1 MDIFHDDQPPIG
13 FTMGLAMDLAAM
25 NRYARL
31 TEAEKEE
38 IMNRREMPNPRLRC
52 SGLLMKYDSF
62 QRTGKPNGNACESRH
77 SHILFPSFACLTL

>member
-38 IMNRREMPNPRLRC
+38 IMNRARDAKSKAEM
-52 SGLLMKYDSF
+52 
-62 QRTGKPNGNACESRH
+62 QRIIDEIR
-77 SHILFPSFACLTL
+77 